1 MFKLGSGASAPL
13 PAPFTL
19 RTPLTM
25 SALHRP
31 CAPSLVVA
39 LLILTSLGI
48 LYHKDKFKQA
58 ICNDYHHSEACCG
71 LPCCQIPNGTDL
83 PLHTP
88 MNLATDINDKGPL
101 ATINMI
107 IVSLHPSTDG
117 WRAETR
123 PRLAPMTLRH
133 PIKRTS

>member
-1 MFKLGSGASAPL
+1 MFKLGSGANAPL

-39 LLILTSLGI
+39 LLILTGLGI
-48 LYHKDKFKQA
+48 LYHKDKYRQA
-58 ICNDYHHSEACCG
+58 ICNDQYRSEACCG
-71 LPCCQIPNGTDL
+71 LPCCQSPNSTDL
-83 PLHTP
+83 PIHTP

-101 ATINMI
+101 GHHKYDNSFSPPPPPT
-107 IVSLHPSTDG
+107 VGERKRVPV
-117 WRAETR
+117 WP
-123 PRLAPMTLRH
+123 PR
-133 PIKRTS
+133 